1 MFSMELPRSWYPA
14 VGGTALGVTA
24 AETQRRHLLA
34 HIAKRQNRQNTP
46 LFDLTGATAT
56 LRPAF
61 PGRAGLTIRPW
72 DESTEYPTKYHPSG
86 IGSLGLYI
94 VTPLKGY
101 ILVSRVT
108 SCVATH
114 L

>member
-1 MFSMELPRSWYPA
+1 M
-14 VGGTALGVTA
+14 
-24 AETQRRHLLA
+24 
-34 HIAKRQNRQNTP
+34 
-46 LFDLTGATAT
+46 
-56 LRPAF
+56 
-61 PGRAGLTIRPW
+61 TIRPW

-114 L
+114 LYTQCYSVQTRARER